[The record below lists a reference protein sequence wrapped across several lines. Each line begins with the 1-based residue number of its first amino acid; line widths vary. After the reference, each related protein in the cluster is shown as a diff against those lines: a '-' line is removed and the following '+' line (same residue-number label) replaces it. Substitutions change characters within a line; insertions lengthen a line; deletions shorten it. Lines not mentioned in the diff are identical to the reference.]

1 MEDFCQ
7 IRRRYRAEW
16 HDLAF
21 CVEGE
26 SARWSLSVRRAS
38 DNRFLY
44 AAERSGIG
52 AARTAAVE
60 FAVFTELGP
69 ASSVVPAQLAGEL
82 TWREYC

>member
-1 MEDFCQ
+1 MEGFCQ

-26 SARWSLSVRRAS
+26 SARWTLSVRRAS
-38 DNRFLY
+38 DSQPLY

-52 AARTAAVE
+52 AARTAAAE
-60 FAVFTELGP
+60 FAIFTELGF
-69 ASSVVPAQLAGEL
+69 ASSVVPAQLAREL
-82 TWREYC
+82 TWRESW